1 MGKSK
6 VKLVAITTNS
16 NGECVSI
23 ANVKNVD
30 ENELKVLY
38 QQYEK
43 ALNEKQVLETKVKLL
58 EREIVEIKQEIKV
71 LKGEE

>member
-16 NGECVSI
+16 NGECVGI

>member
-16 NGECVSI
+16 NGECVGI
-23 ANVKNVD
+23 AYVKNVD
-30 ENELKVLY
+30 DKELEVLY

-43 ALNEKQVLETKVKLL
+43 ALNEKQVLKTKVGLL
-58 EREIVEIKQEIKV
+58 GRELNKIKREIKV

>member
-1 MGKSK
+1 M
-6 VKLVAITTNS
+6 AITTNS
-16 NGECVSI
+16 NGECIGV
-23 ANVKNVD
+23 AYVKNVD